1 MITMLMFLSGL
12 LTLAANIKLAFDG
25 QFVVT

>member
-12 LTLAANIKLAFDG
+12 LMLAANIKLAVDG